1 MPGGNL
7 PTEPPNGGER
17 CDRGS
22 HRVTGRRLGC
32 IAFLSG
38 KLASVANLLAE
49 RQRSLT
55 SSESA
60 DSGFRKGERQ
70 RPAAVI
76 ARRSKVDQ
84 EFLAG
89 SVSHNHLTS
98 LSYCC
103 SGAVVA
109 CGKSKVDQEDHAHAG
124 WQPAYRAS
132 SIGKRAAASHSCP
145 QGSLPSRTCW
155 PSAKSL
161 NSSESADSGFRKDE
175 RQRPAAVIARQS
187 KVDQELLVVSL
198 SHNHLT
204 SLSYCCSR
212 TVVDRGKSKVDQEDH
227 ARAGWQPAYGAVQR
241 R

>member
-124 WQPAYRAS
+124 WQPATEHPASASGLPRRIPVHKARFRHEPAGRAP
-132 SIGKRAAASHSCP
+132 RA
-145 QGSLPSRTCW
+145 
-155 PSAKSL
+155 
-161 NSSESADSGFRKDE
+161 
-175 RQRPAAVIARQS
+175 
-187 KVDQELLVVSL
+187 
-198 SHNHLT
+198 
-204 SLSYCCSR
+204 
-212 TVVDRGKSKVDQEDH
+212 
-227 ARAGWQPAYGAVQR
+227 
-241 R
+241 